1 MFHAGILVGIRRK
14 GCHVKHS
21 GRDTKTCGLKIIL
34 FLVLLLLFARWPVR
48 GNEEKT
54 GNFFLE
60 YEETYSE
67 RKIASR
73 KFYFHVFPR
82 QIPFSLFHS
91 SSYKEEKSVCHTIE
105 LKEETMKKRVL
116 VIWYRNGNQLKQAVF
131 SDFPFSLTGILPV
144 FMQEKKDESPLDPR
158 NEIQGIAEIMVQTV
172 PGKTQATL
180 FVSYFNIECNG
191 SFSLQTT
198 SIPDPESSGKS
209 ILCGGSIGNFSTS
222 DKATTKNKPSASVP
236 NNNTE

>member
-1 MFHAGILVGIRRK
+1 MFRAGIFVGIRRK
-14 GCHVKHS
+14 GCPVKNS
-21 GRDTKTCGLKIIL
+21 GRHTKTCGLKIIL
-34 FLVLLLLFARWPVR
+34 LVLLLFLFARWPIR

-60 YEETYSE
+60 YEETYSAQ
-67 RKIASR
+67 KIATR
-73 KFYFHVFPR
+73 KFYFHVYPR

-91 SSYKEEKSVCHTIE
+91 SSCKEEKSVCHTIE

-116 VIWYRNGNQLKQAVF
+116 VIWYRNGNQAKQTVF
-131 SDFPFSLTGILPV
+131 PDFPFSLTGILPV

-191 SFSLQTT
+191 SFSLQRRW
-198 SIPDPESSGKS
+198 SPAPESFGKS
-209 ILCGGSIGNFSTS
+209 ILCGGTIGKSSTPG
-222 DKATTKNKPSASVP
+222 KAKGNHKK
-236 NNNTE
+236 